1 MTADDATTTDNSVT
15 LGTLM
20 TEAVAALRDAGIEN
34 ARMDARILLS
44 DAAGVDSSR
53 IAAWPEDT
61 VTMDKANTFRNMVAR
76 RLKHEPVSRI
86 LGQRDFWRHSFR
98 LSPETLDP
106 RPDSETIVELA
117 LDWLEDANAP
127 TVLDFGTGT
136 GCLLLS
142 IIGDLQN
149 ASGLGVDISE
159 GAVTCA
165 RENANRLGLADQV
178 EFRVSD
184 WDSAITDAERKAG
197 FDLIVSNPPYIT
209 QADMEKLSPEVR
221 QYDPRLALTD
231 EGDGLGAYRI
241 LSQAAFSLVK
251 PAGFVIFEIGQ
262 GQEKDVAR
270 LLVEAGFVGIEYR
283 EDLGGIVRCVAAKKT
298 RCSVGRCVI

>member
-44 DAAGVDSSR
+44 DAAGVDGSR

-61 VTMDKANTFRNMVAR
+61 VTMDKAKTFRSMVAR

-142 IIGDLQN
+142 IIGDLQK
-149 ASGLGVDISE
+149 ASGLGIDISE

-241 LSQAAFSLVK
+241 LSQVAFSLVK

-262 GQEKDVAR
+262 GQEKDVSR

>member
-1 MTADDATTTDNSVT
+1 MTADNASTKDNALT
-15 LGTLM
+15 LGALM
-20 TEAVAALRDAGIEN
+20 AEAVGALRDAGIEN

-44 DAAGVDSSR
+44 DAAGVDGSR
-53 IAAWPEDT
+53 IAAWPEDA
-61 VTMDKANTFRNMVAR
+61 VGADAVAKFRDMVAR
-76 RLKHEPVSRI
+76 RLRYEPVSRI
-86 LGQRDFWRHSFR
+86 LGVRDFWRHSFR

-117 LDWLEDANAP
+117 LDWLEDADAP

-159 GAVTCA
+159 GAVACA
-165 RENANRLGLADQV
+165 RENAQRLDFADQV

-184 WDSAITDAERKAG
+184 WDSAITDGERQTG
-197 FDLIVSNPPYIT
+197 FDLVVSNPPYIT
-209 QADMEKLSPEVR
+209 QADMETLSPEVR
-221 QYDPRLALTD
+221 EYDPRLALTD

-241 LSQAAFSLVK
+241 LSQVAFSLVK

-262 GQEKDVAR
+262 GQEEDVAR
-270 LLVEAGFVGIEYR
+270 LLVEAGFVGVEYR

>member
-1 MTADDATTTDNSVT
+1 MTADNASTKDNALT
-15 LGTLM
+15 LGALM
-20 TEAVAALRDAGIEN
+20 AEAVGALRDAGIEN

-44 DAAGVDSSR
+44 DAAGVDGSR
-53 IAAWPEDT
+53 IAAWPEDA
-61 VTMDKANTFRNMVAR
+61 VGADAVAKFRDMVAR
-76 RLKHEPVSRI
+76 RLRHEPVSRI

-117 LDWLEDANAP
+117 LDWLEDADAP

-159 GAVTCA
+159 GAVVCA
-165 RENANRLGLADQV
+165 RQNAQRLDLADQV

-184 WDSAITDAERKAG
+184 WDSAITDEERQTG
-197 FDLIVSNPPYIT
+197 FDLVVSNPPYIT
-209 QADMEKLSPEVR
+209 QADMETLSPEVR
-221 QYDPRLALTD
+221 EYDPRLALTD

-241 LSQAAFSLVK
+241 LSQVAFSLVK

-262 GQEKDVAR
+262 GQEEDVAR
-270 LLVEAGFVGIEYR
+270 LLVEAGFVGVEYR